1 MDRRSR
7 KSVLAEERGG
17 GEAQVSAVKLETPAR
32 KGWRVRSTEAAE
44 SL

>member
-7 KSVLAEERGG
+7 KSVLAEERG